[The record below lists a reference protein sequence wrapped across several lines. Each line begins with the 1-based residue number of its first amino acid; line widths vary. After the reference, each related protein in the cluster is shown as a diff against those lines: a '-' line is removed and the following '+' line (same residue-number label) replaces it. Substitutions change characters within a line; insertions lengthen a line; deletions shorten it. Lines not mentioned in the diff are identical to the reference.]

1 MVSEVTETPASRQP
15 NDGDTVSPMLHSR
28 CLTFDNICYMSAVEG
43 LLARLT
49 ADAQAA
55 DQLHERSR
63 ALLIGAVRTGAAAG
77 LSQREIAAAIG
88 RSQPE
93 VSRLL
98 RFHGATPRGEALSL
112 NRKLVIQAVRAHG
125 GRNPRVFGSVAQGTD
140 TDESDIDLLVDFVEP
155 ASLLDI
161 ARLERELRGIL
172 GSPVDVVSA
181 SSLRANLRS
190 RVMHEAVPL

>member
-1 MVSEVTETPASRQP
+1 
-15 NDGDTVSPMLHSR
+15 
-28 CLTFDNICYMSAVEG
+28 MSAVEG

-55 DQLHERSR
+55 DQLHARSR
-63 ALLIGAVRTGAAAG
+63 VMLVGAVRTGAAAG
-77 LSQREIAAAIG
+77 LSQREIASAIG

-98 RFHGATPRGEALSL
+98 RFHGATPRGEALSV
-112 NRKLVIQAVRAHG
+112 NRKLVIQTIRAHG

-140 TDESDIDLLVDFVEP
+140 TDESDIDLLVDFEHV

-161 ARLERELRGIL
+161 ARLERELREIL
-172 GSPVDVVSA
+172 GSPVDVVPA
-181 SSLRANLRS
+181 SNLRANLRS
-190 RVMHEAVPL
+190 RVLHEAVPL